1 MAGVAARAKPIVDRL
16 DRWQQRHWWAAV
28 PVAVVRKF
36 GEDRAG
42 NLAALVAYYSFFSL
56 FPLLLI
62 LVTLLGFALGDNPAA
77 QERILDSALAQF
89 PVVGDQLREDVRSL
103 SGSGA
108 ALAIGIGAAL
118 WAGLGAAV
126 AMQQAMNTIWLVP
139 RRERPNFLEVRVRAL
154 VFLAVLGAGTAG
166 STTLSTLGAIATIPA
181 VGRVSLLI
189 GAVAVNFGVFL
200 FAFKTLTDQHVQW
213 ATLVPGAACAAVIWV
228 VLQAVG
234 SLYVA
239 HIVSGASQIYGTFAV
254 VLGLLSWLHLEAQ
267 LTMFCA
273 ELNVV
278 LHFRLWPR
286 SLQKQPAGDPGAGT
300 ASEDCDLATNP

>member
-1 MAGVAARAKPIVDRL
+1 MAGFAARAKPIVNRL

-36 GEDRAG
+36 GEDRAS

-62 LVTLLGFALGDNPAA
+62 LVTLLGFALGDDPAA

-89 PVVGDQLREDVRSL
+89 PVVGDQLRENVGGL
-103 SGSGA
+103 SGSGV

-118 WAGLGAAV
+118 WASLGAAM
-126 AMQQAMNTIWLVP
+126 AMQQAMNSIWPVP
-139 RRERPNFLEVRVRAL
+139 KRKRPKFLEVRLRAL
-154 VFLAVLGAGTAG
+154 LFLAVLGAGIAG
-166 STTLSTLGAIATIPA
+166 STTLSTIGAIATIPV
-181 VGRVSLLI
+181 VGRVPLLI
-189 GAVAVNFGVFL
+189 GAVVVNFGVFL
-200 FAFKTLTDQHVQW
+200 FAFKTLTDRHVRW

-234 SLYVA
+234 SLYVTR
-239 HIVSGASQIYGTFAV
+239 IVSGASHIYGTFAV

-278 LHFRLWPR
+278 LHHGLWPR
-286 SLQKQPAGDPGAGT
+286 SLLEQPAGDPGAGT
-300 ASEDCDLATNP
+300 AS

>member
-1 MAGVAARAKPIVDRL
+1 MAGFAARAKPIVNRL

-36 GEDRAG
+36 GEDRAS

-62 LVTLLGFALGDNPAA
+62 LVTLLGFALGDDPAA

-89 PVVGDQLREDVRSL
+89 PVVGDQLRENVGGL
-103 SGSGA
+103 SGSGV

-118 WAGLGAAV
+118 WASLGAAM
-126 AMQQAMNTIWLVP
+126 AMQQAMNSIWPVP
-139 RRERPNFLEVRVRAL
+139 KRKRPNFLEVRLRAL
-154 VFLAVLGAGTAG
+154 LFLAVLGAGIAG
-166 STTLSTLGAIATIPA
+166 STTLSTIGAIATIPV
-181 VGRVSLLI
+181 VGRVPVLI
-189 GAVAVNFGVFL
+189 G
-200 FAFKTLTDQHVQW
+200 
-213 ATLVPGAACAAVIWV
+213 AAVIWV

-234 SLYVA
+234 SLYVTR
-239 HIVSGASQIYGTFAV
+239 IVSGASHVYGTFAV

-278 LHFRLWPR
+278 LHHGLWPR
-286 SLQKQPAGDPGAGT
+286 SLLEQPAGDPGAGT
-300 ASEDCDLATNP
+300 AS